1 MDVTAGR
8 IAVAAS
14 TALLLVVLLLSAAAA
29 AVVESLAAPWDSLDL
44 FSSSGGERQLPD
56 ADGGIP
62 LRMYGLYHEAATGC
76 VGLPWTVL
84 AGFGKVASD
93 HGRQITDHGVMGIPL
108 EQFDRYAGPVP
119 AGGAVPASPLDP
131 VDAAFATAR
140 AICSSGT
147 AGDVKSAVGRTM
159 ADPAAVVRIIE
170 LADVYAHAPAAGSFI
185 AAAARSAP
193 SPAARLAVE
202 YAGAQLGRP
211 YVGGGNGPDRS
222 DSSGFDCSGLTQSA
236 FLAAGIAIPRTATN
250 QFRTGRA
257 VDQPDLRAGDLVF
270 YGDPHGFIH
279 HVAIYVGGGTII
291 DAPHPGAVVRF
302 DPVAA
307 TDYAGA
313 RRES

>member
-1 MDVTAGR
+1 M
-8 IAVAAS
+8 AAS

-44 FSSSGGERQLPD
+44 FSSSGGEHLLPD
-56 ADGGIP
+56 ADGEIP
-62 LRMYGLYHEAATGC
+62 LRMYGLYHEAAAGC
-76 VGLPWTVL
+76 PGLPWSVL

-93 HGRQITDHGVMGIPL
+93 HGRQITDRGVMGIPR
-108 EQFDRYAGPVP
+108 EQFDRYTGPVP
-119 AGGAVPASPLDP
+119 AGGAVPPSPLDP
-131 VDAAFATAR
+131 VDATFATAR
-140 AICSSGT
+140 AICGSGT
-147 AGDVKSAVGRTM
+147 GRDVKPAVGRTI

-185 AAAARSAP
+185 ATAARSAP

-211 YVGGGNGPDRS
+211 YVWGGNGPDSS

-236 FLAAGIAIPRTATN
+236 YQAAGIAIPRTATE
-250 QFRTGRA
+250 QFHTGRA
-257 VDQPDLRAGDLVF
+257 IGAADLRAGDLVF
-270 YGDPHGFIH
+270 YGDPNGFLH
-279 HVAIYVGGGTII
+279 HVAIYLSRGMII
-291 DAPHPGAVVRF
+291 DAPHTGAVVRF

-307 TDYAGA
+307 ADYAGA